1 MFRNLIGISLI
12 GTIIGIFTFG
22 CDGAADPSST
32 TTPITSCLSTGVG
45 CPLTTGVATDT
56 TTGTNTSTI
65 TATTVTD
72 SNTGTGTATGTDTT
86 PVNTVP
92 AWCNASAYTSPK
104 IGTPVNTIGLWVATC
119 DGVVW
124 NIYIKNTWS
133 DGSVKGWG
141 FKASDMDAAPS
152 GFAVPS
158 SANYDG
164 VMADNCVYLVPTY
177 LASTTDQTAPTI
189 TGSTASVSG
198 GVSGGNCTMAMSGT
212 PGVYA
217 IHDTME

>member
-1 MFRNLIGISLI
+1 MFRNLIGMSLI

-45 CPLTTGVATDT
+45 CPLTTGVTTDT
-56 TTGTNTSTI
+56 ATGTNTGTL

-72 SNTGTGTATGTDTT
+72 SNTGTATGTDTAT
-86 PVNTVP
+86 VSTVP

-189 TGSTASVSG
+189 TGSTVSVSG
-198 GVSGGNCTMAMSGT
+198 DVSGGNCTMVLNTAAGT
-212 PGVYA
+212 FQ
-217 IHDTME
+217 HETD